1 MVASNARSMPAV
13 SPEQARRMRQL
24 RRLFL
29 NDLRRKPTAAEA
41 AALDRAVRLSLRAE
55 LAAVDP
61 HVCLDDVVRV
71 DNAAARGARKAW
83 ARLIETRRVQVARA
97 SASPLSVMITR
108 AREVRP

>member
-41 AALDRAVRLSLRAE
+41 AALDRAVCLSWRAE
-55 LAAVDP
+55 AAVLDP
-61 HVCLDDVVRV
+61 HTCPDDVVRL
-71 DNAAARGARKAW
+71 DNAAARARKAW
-83 ARLIETRRVQVARA
+83 ARL
-97 SASPLSVMITR
+97 M
-108 AREVRP
+108 EVRQVSAPSLRDALIQEARHGAVR